1 LLFPVLVGC
10 RQGKWRGLV
19 EGFGADKAGSDTSRF
34 LLLRLSSFGC
44 SLLGFFALPLL
55 SFSSAQLLLF

>member
-1 LLFPVLVGC
+1 LLFPVLLGS
-10 RQGKWRGLV
+10 RQGKGRRLV
-19 EGFGADKAGSDTSRF
+19 EGFGADEAGSDTFCF

-55 SFSSAQLLLF
+55 SFSPAQLLLF